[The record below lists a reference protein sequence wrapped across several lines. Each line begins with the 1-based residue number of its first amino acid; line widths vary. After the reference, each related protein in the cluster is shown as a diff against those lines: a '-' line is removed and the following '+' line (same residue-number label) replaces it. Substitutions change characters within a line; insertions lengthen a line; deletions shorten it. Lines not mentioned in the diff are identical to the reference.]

1 MFNFSHDPQEL
12 QAIAQSIEHKIA
24 ALQTL
29 LKKLVDS
36 ANAQA
41 QAAQAQAQAS
51 VNVQPPLAPPAEEQP
66 TI

>member
-24 ALQTL
+24 TLQTL

-41 QAAQAQAQAS
+41 QAQAVQNAQ
-51 VNVQPPLAPPAEEQP
+51 QP
-66 TI
+66 TQHIENPDHE

>member
-24 ALQTL
+24 TLQTL

-41 QAAQAQAQAS
+41 QAVQNAQ
-51 VNVQPPLAPPAEEQP
+51 QP
-66 TI
+66 TQHIENPDHE

>member
-1 MFNFSHDPQEL
+1 MFNFSHDAQEL

-24 ALQTL
+24 TLQTL

-41 QAAQAQAQAS
+41 QAVQNAQ
-51 VNVQPPLAPPAEEQP
+51 QP
-66 TI
+66 TQHIENPDHE

>member
-41 QAAQAQAQAS
+41 QAAQAQAS

-66 TI
+66 TV